1 MWAKPICCLV
11 FIMRLNEF
19 NFFFCLMKIV
29 NIENMMLFV
38 EKESINQSIN
48 LYAYY
53 YYYCQHG
60 KVVTITQKT
69 KKNRYDMN
77 FIR

>member
-1 MWAKPICCLV
+1 
-11 FIMRLNEF
+11 MRLNEF